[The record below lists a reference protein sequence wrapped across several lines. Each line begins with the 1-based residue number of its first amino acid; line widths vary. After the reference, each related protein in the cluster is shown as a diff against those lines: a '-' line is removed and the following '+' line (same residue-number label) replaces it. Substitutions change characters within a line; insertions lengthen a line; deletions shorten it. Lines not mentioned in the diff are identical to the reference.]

1 MSLLK
6 IEDVTM
12 NFGGLTALKSFNL
25 QLMPGEIVG
34 LIGPN
39 GAGKTT
45 VFNIITGVYEPSQ
58 GRIFFMDQEIT
69 GMRPDLIT
77 KAGIART
84 FQNIRLFPGLSV
96 MENVL
101 IANHLHLKAN
111 YLEAVFKL
119 PSYRRKN
126 GQMWEKSLALLERV
140 GLIDLRDEQASALPY
155 GLQRRLEIARALA
168 TDPKLLLLDEP
179 AAGMNPKEAEDLTTF
194 IKEIQTEFD
203 LTIFLIEHHMDVV
216 MNISERIYVLDY
228 GMMIASGKPEA
239 VQNNQRVIEAYLGV
253 NENAED

>member
-58 GRIFFMDQEIT
+58 GRIFFRDQEIT

-119 PSYRRKN
+119 PSYRREER
-126 GQMWEKSLALLERV
+126 QMREKSLALLERV
-140 GLIDLRDEQASALPY
+140 
-155 GLQRRLEIARALA
+155 
-168 TDPKLLLLDEP
+168 
-179 AAGMNPKEAEDLTTF
+179 
-194 IKEIQTEFD
+194 
-203 LTIFLIEHHMDVV
+203 
-216 MNISERIYVLDY
+216 
-228 GMMIASGKPEA
+228 
-239 VQNNQRVIEAYLGV
+239 
-253 NENAED
+253 

>member
-119 PSYRRKN
+119 PSYRREER
-126 GQMWEKSLALLERV
+126 QMREKSLALLERV